1 MKIRVNNKTYEI
13 SKLTATTNMGNCQC
27 GNTMATFHEEN
38 GVLVVKTNGSE
49 KWQCYEGTA
58 MECTVEYG
66 MGKLARAMSAELA
79 DVGII
84 STTNGGQGTY
94 LDLSFSDENE

>member
-13 SKLTATTNMGNCQC
+13 SKLTATTNMGSCHC
-27 GNTMATFHEEN
+27 GNTMATFHIEN
-38 GVLVVKTNGSE
+38 GVLLVKTTGSE

-66 MGKLARAMSAELA
+66 MGKLARAMAAEFA
-79 DVGII
+79 TGVI
-84 STTNGGQGTY
+84 STSYGGQGTY
-94 LDLSFSDENE
+94 INLSFADGQE